1 MMLVL
6 RSHFESGHENQGILA
21 LLGRRQT
28 ARALEG
34 MLMELGRD
42 WTLDELAE
50 RANTSR
56 ATLVRHFQTA
66 VKMAPLAF
74 LSELRFTFARH
85 RLLAETMPLN
95 RIAESVGYQSEA
107 AFSRAYHRRFGIAPG
122 ADRKANIRPDDG
134 QHGNSVK

>member
-122 ADRKANIRPDDG
+122 ADRKANIRRDGG

>member
-1 MMLVL
+1 M
-6 RSHFESGHENQGILA
+6 
-21 LLGRRQT
+21 
-28 ARALEG
+28 G
-34 MLMELGRD
+34 MLTELGRD

-85 RLLAETMPLN
+85 RLLAEAMPLN

-122 ADRKANIRPDDG
+122 ADRKANIRRDGG